1 MTCPDCSYAIAHPD
15 TGIADATCLDC
26 CVRVIEGLRPH
37 RELQDRMFDAWQS
50 MPGYV
55 GTKAVVQALQARAQ
69 MRAMAPLEA
78 T

>member
-1 MTCPDCSYAIAHPD
+1 MTCPDCTRAATHPG
-15 TGIADATCLDC
+15 TANVACLDC

-55 GTKAVVQALQARAQ
+55 GTKAVVQALASRAQ

>member
-1 MTCPDCSYAIAHPD
+1 MSCPACERAALHPLS
-15 TGIADATCLDC
+15 GSADASCLDC